1 MTDAAAP
8 PAVSIV
14 LPVHNGQRYLRE
26 ALDGCLAQTF
36 TDWELIV
43 VDDAST
49 DGTPAIIAEYAA
61 RDPRIRRLRN
71 ETNLRLP
78 ASLNAGFAQARGRYF
93 TWTSDDNI
101 HRPEALERLVAALET
116 DPSLDLVYAHTTTI
130 DEGGNS
136 VGQEPIAPPDQL
148 ALRNCVGA
156 CFLYRRTVHDALGG
170 YDVQRFLVED
180 YDFWLRASAQFRL
193 ALLDDDLYLYRRHS
207 GSLTATRLAAITAA
221 HDSVLLEHL
230 PRLFWLTP
238 EQRRDAYDHLLRA
251 ALARDDRPAARR
263 IFATAHAHGDFV
275 ASSAASRQSGSRAV
289 GQSGSEHAPSPTQHS
304 ALSTQHSPRALC
316 LIRPDYLTRPGGDAI
331 HARALVD
338 ALRGIGVNI
347 TLCGDLQP
355 DLDGID
361 LVHIFNTALVES
373 PLAQAIWARRSGCPA
388 VLSPIYHW
396 HLPRYRQIA
405 WNWRGDPATE
415 AALTALELA
424 QQRLLLC
431 LVAPVM
437 PSSDAEA
444 AALQADF
451 PDLTAPLNIVHHGI
465 DRRFAGGD
473 GARFCAAYDLP
484 MRGFVLGVGR
494 KEERKNW
501 AAAIVACRELGL
513 PLVLIGHEP
522 EGAADYLARCRALAA
537 GAEPP
542 ILFLQHLDPATIAD
556 AYAAARVHVLPSYFE
571 VAELVSLEAAL
582 GGCNIVATLNGGM
595 HSYLGDDAWY
605 CDPDSAESVKAAVAA
620 AWAAPL
626 RPELGPAL
634 AETFTW
640 ERAARATLAT
650 YQEALQMH
658 ATGESA
664 AAFPDADYARY
675 LEDLA
680 QAHQRLDGER
690 RRQIDD
696 LAAGLEAERQER
708 RRTEDAFRALEAAIA
723 EQTAYTR
730 KLEATLAEQSQ
741 VRPSSPLRRLLGR

>member
-1 MTDAAAP
+1 MTDAAMP
-8 PAVSIV
+8 PTVSIV

-36 TDWELIV
+36 ADWELIV

-49 DGTPAIIAEYAA
+49 DDTPAIITEYAA
-61 RDPRIRRLRN
+61 RDPRILTIRN
-71 ETNLRLP
+71 PTNLRLP
-78 ASLNAGFAQARGRYF
+78 ASLNVGFTLARGRYL

-101 HRPEALERLVAALET
+101 HRPVALERLVTALDA
-116 DPSLDLVYAHTTTI
+116 DPSLDLVYARATTI
-130 DEGGNS
+130 DEDGQP
-136 VGQEPIAPPDQL
+136 VGQEPIAPPELL

-156 CFLYRRTVHDALGG
+156 CFLYRRAVHDALGG
-170 YDVQRFLVED
+170 YDETRFLVED
-180 YDFWLRASAQFRL
+180 YDFWLRASARFRL
-193 ALLDDDLYLYRRHS
+193 ALLDDDLYLYRRHG

-221 HDSVLLEHL
+221 HESCLLDHL
-230 PRLFWLTP
+230 PRLPWLTQ
-238 EQRRDAYDHLLRA
+238 EQRHDVFDHLLRA

-263 IFATAHAHGDFV
+263 IFATAHSTGSV
-275 ASSAASRQSGSRAV
+275 VSRQSGSRAV
-289 GQSGSEHAPSPTQHS
+289 GQSGSASPRHSALGTWHSALTQHS
-304 ALSTQHSPRALC
+304 LRALC

-338 ALRGIGVNI
+338 ALRELGVEI

-355 DLDGID
+355 DLAGID

-415 AALTALELA
+415 AALTALEVA
-424 QQRLLLC
+424 QQCLLLR
-431 LVAPVM
+431 LVAPIM

-444 AALQADF
+444 AALKADF
-451 PDLTAPLNIVHHGI
+451 PDLTAPLRVVHHGI

-501 AAAIVACRELGL
+501 AAAIVACRALGL

-522 EGAADYLARCRALAA
+522 EGAADYLARCRALAD
-537 GAEPP
+537 GADPP
-542 ILFLQHLDPATIAD
+542 IRFLQHLDPANIAD

-595 HSYLGDDAWY
+595 QSYLGDDAWY
-605 CDPDSAESVKAAVAA
+605 CDPDSPDSVKAAIAD

-634 AETFTW
+634 AERFTW

-650 YQEALQMH
+650 YEEALQMR
-658 ATGESA
+658 ATGDPDP
-664 AAFPDADYARY
+664 AFPDADYARY

-680 QAHQRLDGER
+680 LAHQHLDEER
-690 RRQIDD
+690 RRLIDD
-696 LAAGLEAERQER
+696 LAAGLAAERQER
-708 RRTEDAFRALEAAIA
+708 ERFEDAFRALEAAIQ

-730 KLEATLAEQSQ
+730 KLEAALAEQSHA
-741 VRPSSPLRRLLGR
+741 RTNSPLRRLLRRS

>member
-1 MTDAAAP
+1 MTEATAP

-14 LPVHNGQRYLRE
+14 LPVHNGQRFLRE
-26 ALDGCLAQTF
+26 ALDGCLAQTYA
-36 TDWELIV
+36 DWELIV

-49 DGTPAIIAEYAA
+49 DDTTAIVADYAR
-61 RDPRIRRLRN
+61 RDPRIRVHRN
-71 ETNLRLP
+71 PANLRLP
-78 ASLNAGFAQARGRYF
+78 ASLNAGFALARGRYL

-101 HRPEALERLVAALET
+101 HRPAALERLVAALEA
-116 DPSLDLVYAHTTTI
+116 DPSLDLVYAHATTI
-130 DEGGNS
+130 DDEGHP
-136 VGQEPIAPPDQL
+136 VGKEPVGPPGQL

-156 CFLYRRTVHDALGG
+156 CFLYRRAVHNALGG
-170 YDVQRFLVED
+170 YDETRVLVED

-193 ALLDDDLYLYRRHS
+193 ALLDDDLYLYRRH
-207 GSLTATRLAAITAA
+207 GASLTATRLAAITAA
-221 HDSVLLEHL
+221 HEACLLDHL
-230 PRLFWLTP
+230 PRLPWLTL
-238 EQRRDAYDHLLRA
+238 EQRRAAFDHLLRT

-263 IFATAHAHGDFV
+263 IFAAAHATGDFV
-275 ASSAASRQSGSRAV
+275 ASPVAGRQSPASIR
-289 GQSGSEHAPSPTQHS
+289 HS
-304 ALSTQHSPRALC
+304 SFVMRHSLRALC
-316 LIRPDYLTRPGGDAI
+316 LIRPDYLSRLGGDAI
-331 HARALVD
+331 HARALVE
-338 ALRGIGVNI
+338 ALRAIGVDI

-373 PLAQAIWARRSGCPA
+373 PLAQAIWARRHGCPA

-396 HLPRYRQIA
+396 HLPRYRHIA
-405 WNWRGDPATE
+405 WNWRGDPVTE
-415 AALTALELA
+415 ATLTGLEMA
-424 QQRLLLC
+424 QQRLLLR
-431 LVAPVM
+431 LVAPIM

-444 AALQADF
+444 AALRVDF
-451 PDLTAPLNIVHHGI
+451 PDLIAPLRVVHHGI
-465 DRRFAGGD
+465 DHRFAGGD

-484 MRGFVLGVGR
+484 LRGFVLGVGR

-522 EGAADYLARCRALAA
+522 EGAADYLARCRELAA
-537 GAEPP
+537 GADAP
-542 ILFLQHLDPATIAD
+542 IRFLQHLDPAMVAD
-556 AYAAARVHVLPSYFE
+556 AYAAARVHVVPSYFE

-605 CDPDSAESVKAAVAA
+605 CDPDSLDSVKSAIAA

-626 RPELGPAL
+626 RPELGPVL
-634 AETFTW
+634 AQRFTW

-650 YQEALQMH
+650 YEEALQMH

-680 QAHQRLDGER
+680 QAHQRLDDVR
-690 RRQIDD
+690 RHQIDE
-696 LAAGLEAERQER
+696 LVAGLEAERQER
-708 RRTEDAFRALEAAIA
+708 QRAEAAFRTLETAIQ
-723 EQTAYTR
+723 EQTAYT
-730 KLEATLAEQSQ
+730 KQLEAALAARASPG
-741 VRPSSPLRRLLGR
+741 RLPLRRLWRRR